1 MGNNV
6 KEIRNNLKE
15 TEIKK
20 DEEMDLDKKCKIV
33 FIGDVNEKSKI
44 IDIYL
49 NGNNQNTFFD
59 FTFKNVNINGEDV
72 TLLFYVTAG
81 QEKFRALIPMYLRGA
96 DIIIILYNVS
106 IYESFLNVEKKWIKE
121 IEELNMHPLLVLVGT
136 QNDLESNKVVDTK
149 DGEVLAAK
157 YGLLFYEVSI
167 KEEESINILFNNVIF
182 PEMAKKFKIGKKENL
197 QKYLDENSL
206 KKENGKIIDNK
217 EKENIELKELQIQL
231 NNEKNKN
238 NNLINK
244 INQLEKELEE
254 ERSKNNKL
262 IAKINELENKSKDN
276 NRNNIKDLL
285 LENLLEKDKEIKEL
299 KIKLSRYPFDLNEN
313 EKLISIIFTTLNEE
327 IYYSI
332 ICKDT
337 DDFSKIENKL
347 FEAFPKFIASEK
359 NYFKING
366 IKIDKYKN
374 LIGNNIKHND
384 IIIINFN

>member
-121 IEELNMHPLLVLVGT
+121 KGLNINPLLVLVGT
-136 QNDLESNKVVDTK
+136 QNKVVDTK
-149 DGEVLAAK
+149 DGEVLASK

-167 KEEESINILFNNVIF
+167 KEEESINIVFNNVIF

-217 EKENIELKELQIQL
+217 EKENIELKELKIQL
-231 NNEKNKN
+231 NNEKK
-238 NNLINK
+238 K
-244 INQLEKELEE
+244 
-254 ERSKNNKL
+254 
-262 IAKINELENKSKDN
+262 
-276 NRNNIKDLL
+276 
-285 LENLLEKDKEIKEL
+285 
-299 KIKLSRYPFDLNEN
+299 
-313 EKLISIIFTTLNEE
+313 
-327 IYYSI
+327 
-332 ICKDT
+332 
-337 DDFSKIENKL
+337 
-347 FEAFPKFIASEK
+347 
-359 NYFKING
+359 
-366 IKIDKYKN
+366 
-374 LIGNNIKHND
+374 
-384 IIIINFN
+384 III